1 MLLKKLNPTRWSS
14 RVQSILAVKLRFA
27 DIIKA
32 LVEIN
37 LKSTKKEEREEAIR
51 IKNKMMKFDFVFIC
65 EFLFRVMNE
74 INYGSKILQKRDITL
89 DEATLVLNRVYE
101 NISKLRDSYEEI
113 KSEAKKWQG
122 IGE

>member
-1 MLLKKLNPTRWSS
+1 MSLKKLNPTRWSS

-74 INYGSKILQKRDITL
+74 INYGSKILQKRDMYYI
-89 DEATLVLNRVYE
+89 R
-101 NISKLRDSYEEI
+101 
-113 KSEAKKWQG
+113 
-122 IGE
+122 

>member
-1 MLLKKLNPTRWSS
+1 MAQKYCR
-14 RVQSILAVKLRFA
+14 
-27 DIIKA
+27 
-32 LVEIN
+32 
-37 LKSTKKEEREEAIR
+37 
-51 IKNKMMKFDFVFIC
+51 
-65 EFLFRVMNE
+65 NE
-74 INYGSKILQKRDITL
+74 ICITL

>member
-1 MLLKKLNPTRWSS
+1 MSLKKLNPTRWSS

>member
-1 MLLKKLNPTRWSS
+1 
-14 RVQSILAVKLRFA
+14 
-27 DIIKA
+27 
-32 LVEIN
+32 
-37 LKSTKKEEREEAIR
+37 
-51 IKNKMMKFDFVFIC
+51 
-65 EFLFRVMNE
+65 MNE